1 MPRMEG
7 VNVLT
12 IERWQCPECGHVK
25 GFVKVNIGGPG
36 SKSIFSDFIHC
47 AGHGGVGCNRYFD
60 INGNERHPETG
71 EVLKIAQKPFDE
83 EKLAASIRH
92 ILLDGYASIPQNN
105 GMIIDEATKNEL
117 YQELQK
123 QFLFNMQFR
132 KVIIQQ
138 VDELVKLFQSVK
150 SKN

>member
-1 MPRMEG
+1 MDAKDLREAA
-7 VNVLT
+7 
-12 IERWQCPECGHVK
+12 
-25 GFVKVNIGGPG
+25 KVI
-36 SKSIFSDFIHC
+36 
-47 AGHGGVGCNRYFD
+47 
-60 INGNERHPETG
+60 
-71 EVLKIAQKPFDE
+71 DE

-92 ILLDGYASIPQNN
+92 ILLNGYASIPQNN

>member
-1 MPRMEG
+1 MDTDDLREAAKA
-7 VNVLT
+7 
-12 IERWQCPECGHVK
+12 I
-25 GFVKVNIGGPG
+25 
-36 SKSIFSDFIHC
+36 
-47 AGHGGVGCNRYFD
+47 
-60 INGNERHPETG
+60 
-71 EVLKIAQKPFDE
+71 DE

-105 GMIIDEATKNEL
+105 GMILDDATKNEL

-123 QFLFNMQFR
+123 MFLFNMQFR

-138 VDELVKLFQSVK
+138 VEELVKLFHSIK